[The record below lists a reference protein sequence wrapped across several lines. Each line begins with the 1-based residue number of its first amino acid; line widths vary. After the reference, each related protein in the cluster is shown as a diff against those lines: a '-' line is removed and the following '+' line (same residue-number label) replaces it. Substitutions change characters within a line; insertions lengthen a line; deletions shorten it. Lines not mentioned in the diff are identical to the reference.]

1 LPTPDRDRLL
11 VAGHQIGAR
20 LAGAVPPALGA
31 PLARTVGRGAARRGG
46 PRADQVRR
54 TLARVAG
61 EPPSAGAPPA
71 AVGRAFASY
80 AAYWYDLLR
89 MPRVSEA
96 TIDRRFAVTGW
107 EHAEAAIEG
116 GRGVVFALPHLG
128 SWEIGA
134 RFAARRLARPLSA
147 VVEVLEPPELFRWFA
162 AQREAMGI
170 HPIPAADGAIR
181 EVLAAL
187 AAGHVCCLVADR
199 DLSGDGVEVE
209 LFGERT
215 TLPAG
220 PALAALRAGVH
231 LLPVAVYSRPRGRY
245 LGVVRP
251 PVDLTRRGGL
261 RDDLARI
268 TQDLARELEHLVR
281 AAPEQWHLLQPNW
294 PSDRAAAGEVVPA
307 LEARGAA

>member
-1 LPTPDRDRLL
+1 VARDRLL
-11 VAGHQIGAR
+11 VAGHRIGSRIAR
-20 LAGAVPPALGA
+20 AVPPPVGT
-31 PLARTVGRGAARRGG
+31 PLARALGRAAARRGG
-46 PRADQVRR
+46 ARADQVRR
-54 TLARVAG
+54 TLARVATG
-61 EPPSAGAPPA
+61 TPTAAVPDA

-89 MPRVSEA
+89 MPGVGER
-96 TIDRRFAVTGW
+96 TIDRTFAVTGW
-107 EHAEAAIEG
+107 EHLVDAVAG

-134 RFAARRLARPLSA
+134 RFTSRRIGRPFAA
-147 VVEVLEPPELFRWFA
+147 VVEVLEPPELFAWFA

-220 PALAALRAGVH
+220 PALAALRADVEI
-231 LLPVAVYSRPRGRY
+231 LPVAVYARPRGRY
-245 LGVVRP
+245 LGVIGAPLDR
-251 PVDLTRRGGL
+251 TRRGSL
-261 RDDLARI
+261 RDDIARI
-268 TQDLARELEHLVR
+268 TQDLAHELERFVR

-294 PSDRAAAGEVVPA
+294 PSDRGAVPPPAAEP
-307 LEARGAA
+307 ARGAA